1 MAHDRPRYV
10 FEPARD
16 AESPVADAIELH
28 GRKWTRTIVERLVRH
43 ESLRYSELGAEIDG
57 ISDKVLS
64 ESLEELER
72 HDLVRREVIEDRPI
86 RVEYSLTPAGA
97 ALEDVIDAVAE
108 WTETYRE
115 ETGGD
120 ADAVGRVR
128 RRRHRR

>member
-1 MAHDRPRYV
+1 
-10 FEPARD
+10 
-16 AESPVADAIELH
+16 
-28 GRKWTRTIVERLVRH
+28 
-43 ESLRYSELGAEIDG
+43 
-57 ISDKVLS
+57 VLS